1 MVRLRKPIGAGL
13 MVVGVVCLAVG
24 IAFAFAL
31 TQPSSV
37 TEGGFFPLGIAL
49 AVLGALANV
58 VGLFLPFS
66 RRIGD

>member
-1 MVRLRKPIGAGL
+1 MRLRKTIGACL
-13 MVVGVVCLAVG
+13 MVAGAVCFLIGILAAFAAAHPAADAVG
-24 IAFAFAL
+24 
-31 TQPSSV
+31 
-37 TEGGFFPLGIAL
+37 GFLPLGIAL